1 MGDDAL
7 SSTQRAD
14 IIAEALPFIQSLH
27 GRTLVVKIGGQAVA
41 DAALKS
47 GFARDVA
54 LLQLVGIHL
63 VLVHGGGPNIPVF
76 LDRVRPDVG
85 ADATT
90 RDVIEMVLGEL
101 NQELVALINRHG
113 GKAVGLSG
121 LDGPLVQAV
130 PLASGEDSGADHGRV
145 SKVDPEIITLLQS
158 RNFSPVIMP
167 IAAGPDGEAI
177 FVDADDVASRLAQAL
192 GAEKLVVMTDE
203 PGILDDEGRPLA
215 DLSVAEAL
223 VLIGEGGLLT
233 ADQKVRLGAIVDALQ
248 SGVGSAHLT
257 DARLPS
263 ALLLEI
269 LSSEGSGTLIH
280 SRRKSHFG
288 ADTLKYFGDN

>member
-1 MGDDAL
+1 MSDELL
-7 SSTQRAD
+7 SPVQRAD
-14 IIAEALPFIQSLH
+14 ILAEALPFIQSLH

-41 DAALKS
+41 DPALKA
-47 GFARDVA
+47 GFARDLA
-54 LLQLVGIHL
+54 LLQLVGIHI
-63 VLVHGGGPNIPVF
+63 VLVHGGGPNIPAF
-76 LDRVRPDVG
+76 LDRVKPASG
-85 ADATT
+85 SETTT

-121 LDGPLVQAV
+121 LDGPLVMAV
-130 PLASGEDSGADHGRV
+130 PLAADEANHGRV
-145 SKVDPEIITLLQS
+145 ARVDPEVIALLKS

-177 FVDADDVASRLAQAL
+177 FVDADEVAAKLAQAL
-192 GAEKLVVMTDE
+192 GAEKLVVMADE
-203 PGILDDEGRPLA
+203 AGLCDEAGRSLA

-223 VLIGEGGLLT
+223 ELIDAPGRLSP
-233 ADQKVRLGAIVDALQ
+233 DQKVRLAAIVDALQ

-257 DARLPS
+257 DARRPS

-288 ADTLKYFGDN
+288 ADTLKYFDA

>member
-1 MGDDAL
+1 MSAEEL
-7 SSTQRAD
+7 SSAQRAD

-41 DAALKS
+41 DPGLKA

-54 LLQLVGIHL
+54 LLQLVGINL
-63 VLVHGGGPNIPVF
+63 VLVHGGGPNIPAF
-76 LDRVRPDVG
+76 LDRINPG
-85 ADATT
+85 ASSAPAAQN
-90 RDVIEMVLGEL
+90 RDYIEMVLGEL

-130 PLASGEDSGADHGRV
+130 PLDAKAAASHGLV
-145 SKVDPEIITLLQS
+145 SKVDPEIISLLQS

-177 FVDADDVASRLAQAL
+177 FVDADEVAAKIAEAV
-192 GAEKLVVMTDE
+192 GAEKLIVMADDAGIPDE
-203 PGILDDEGRPLA
+203 RGKTLA
-215 DLSVAEAL
+215 DLSVTNALAL
-223 VLIGEGGLLT
+223 VGEGGRL
-233 ADQKVRLGAIVDALQ
+233 DSEQKVRLSAVIDALQ
-248 SGVGSAHLT
+248 SGVASAHLT
-257 DARLPS
+257 NASLPS

-288 ADTLKYFGDN
+288 ADTQKYFGAA